1 MEATVYVFVWY
12 IVIEFEEGDFNIFQ
26 SILAYKW

>member
-12 IVIEFEEGDFNIFQ
+12 IVIEFEEGGFNIFQ